1 MNWFIYLYNFIDSD
15 RKDSF
20 SYQFQIKFLVR
31 VYERPA
37 LDRKLYRWRPT
48 HQPVGAEAPPGPR
61 DGAPGGSKPEPP
73 PAVAAV
79 APVWPGH
86 RGRVA
91 EAAGTWA
98 ASCRPSQRRCR
109 LFHLDDSSHFT
120 AGTSGQL
127 VIIWSNIFFLL
138 FFFSYFLS
146 LLKMENKKSAVR
158 IQSALLTNAPL
169 PLFPD
174 DATFISLISLEYFSF
189 LLLLA
194 RISEFHFR
202 STGIGNGNRN
212 GNRNRNGNGNA
223 TQSSIGS
230 SGMIA
235 AVATPSISPAA
246 SNRNPAEIQQK
257 SSKNPAGIQQE
268 SSRNISIWKISSA
281 HRHIHFN
288 KSANERRWAHKS
300 INRQLAIDLPVSALT
315 LQRCHH
321 VSRRSA
327 RLRCDLAEVRCEP
340 VTQSVFRYANYAGRN
355 SRCDCELRPCL
366 FLSFFLFHSPV
377 LRISWPGSIQS
388 SLNASHLIHSGMM
401 FSWELNGAME
411 KFCRALLPNINN
423 IRHWNGWEMVR
434 NFQWR
439 QSPIK
444 RKSNFTSSNDE

>member
-1 MNWFIYLYNFIDSD
+1 MT
-15 RKDSF
+15 R
-20 SYQFQIKFLVR
+20 
-31 VYERPA
+31 
-37 LDRKLYRWRPT
+37 
-48 HQPVGAEAPPGPR
+48 
-61 DGAPGGSKPEPP
+61 
-73 PAVAAV
+73 
-79 APVWPGH
+79 
-86 RGRVA
+86 
-91 EAAGTWA
+91 
-98 ASCRPSQRRCR
+98 R
-109 LFHLDDSSHFT
+109 LFHWFRL
-120 AGTSGQL
+120 
-127 VIIWSNIFFLL
+127 NIFH
-138 FFFSYFLS
+138 FFYCWLGSPS
-146 LLKMENKKSAVR
+146 
-158 IQSALLTNAPL
+158 
-169 PLFPD
+169 
-174 DATFISLISLEYFSF
+174 FISDRLALEMEIEMEIEIEMGMETPPNHRLDHLEWSPQWPR
-189 LLLLA
+189 L
-194 RISEFHFR
+194 RFR
-202 STGIGNGNRN
+202 RPHP
-212 GNRNRNGNGNA
+212 
-223 TQSSIGS
+223 
-230 SGMIA
+230 IA
-235 AVATPSISPAA
+235 
-246 SNRNPAEIQQK
+246 IQQK